1 MPTEYFANGCSA
13 SKVIMTSRWSS
24 IKVALLIMDMTQP
37 LTTRAD
43 NPFRAR
49 KADQKNAASGGDGI
63 HIEVIHWSLLNTVN
77 ERARFKK
84 VLEDVLLSIQKAL
97 RLYSASDSEVNLVV
111 LLSDPSGSQ

>member
-24 IKVALLIMDMTQP
+24 IKVASLIMDM
-37 LTTRAD
+37 
-43 NPFRAR
+43 R

-63 HIEVIHWSLLNTVN
+63 RIEVIHWSLLNTVN
-77 ERARFKK
+77 EHARFEK

-97 RLYSASDSEVNLVV
+97 RLYSASDSEVDLVV